1 MVALI
6 STAYA
11 TGVPVYVHPRT
22 DPLRKADAIIILG
35 GYGDRR
41 AYGFSLYDQ
50 GWAPNVVIPN
60 LAATQPEKLTK
71 WIDLW
76 CTSRTFGSDYLPEFR
91 PWPTS
96 SKFCPR
102 PSPQTTVGEA
112 RAVRDLAEKNG
123 WRTVIVVTTRP
134 DVARSR
140 LIFHRCFGP
149 DVIMAASPVSISL
162 ARWAYEYTYQT
173 VGFAKLAFDRTC

>member
-1 MVALI
+1 MVYLANLWIGLSSGIQALAHLQQI
-6 STAYA
+6 LPA
-11 TGVPVYVHPRT
+11 TESPDHG
-22 DPLRKADAIIILG
+22 
-35 GYGDRR
+35 RR
-41 AYGFSLYDQ
+41 G
-50 GWAPNVVIPN
+50 
-60 LAATQPEKLTK
+60 
-71 WIDLW
+71 
-76 CTSRTFGSDYLPEFR
+76 
-91 PWPTS
+91 
-96 SKFCPR
+96 
-102 PSPQTTVGEA
+102 